1 MNAAASSSFETA
13 SAGPHGAGSGWSS
26 LSIGQRLTLLTV
38 GPLLLFAAFAL
49 WLWTSLGAM
58 REDVQEHLTEQV
70 EMAFV
75 AKGMERDVIQ
85 VQQYLQDI
93 SATRGL
99 DGLDDGFKKAG
110 ESRDAFGKGLA
121 RFEEYLRRHDA
132 RQELAGIAQVRR
144 DFEAYF
150 TAGER
155 MAQAYV
161 KGGPAQGNPLMEPF
175 DQASEALQKSMGA
188 LVDKAVKDMR
198 QEVAGVAADAQQLRH
213 WAAALSAVVGA
224 LALLLGWRIARS
236 ITEPLGRAV
245 AALGRVAEGDLA
257 FEIQVRGRD
266 ETAALMSSMRSMQAQ
281 LRHIASGVRDN
292 AEQVA
297 TASQQIAEGNQD
309 LSARTEEQASAVQ
322 QTASS
327 MLQLGT
333 TVSQT
338 TDHAREADTLAQ
350 NASAVVARAGGQVQE
365 MVQTMQGIN
374 QSSRRI
380 GDIISVIDGIAF
392 QTNILALNAA
402 VEAARAGEQGRG
414 FAVVASEVRSLAQ
427 RSAEAAREIK
437 TLITD
442 SVKRVETGASQV
454 DEVGTTMREVVESI
468 QRVASLIGGITQAT
482 SQQRQ
487 GIEQIGT
494 AVHEIESTT
503 QHNAALVEESAAA
516 AQSLSEQARHLLE
529 LTSVFRLGSAEL
541 RPAARASRPRGSG
554 HGSAGAAAGSAP
566 RPALGAEAN
575 PALEY
580 AGN

>member
-1 MNAAASSSFETA
+1 MSSSYNPSLTTSWMTNLRIGPRLMVGTA
-13 SAGPHGAGSGWSS
+13 VPVS
-26 LSIGQRLTLLTV
+26 LFIV
-38 GPLLLFAAFAL
+38 FAIWL
-49 WLWTSLGAM
+49 WLSLGAI
-58 REDVQEHLTEQV
+58 REDVQSHLTAQV
-70 EMAFV
+70 EMALV
-75 AKGMERDVIQ
+75 AKDMQREVVQ
-85 VQQYLQDI
+85 VQQFLQDV
-93 SATRGL
+93 SATRGQ
-99 DGLDDGFKKAG
+99 DGLDDGFKRAAQSR
-110 ESRDAFGKGLA
+110 ESFLKDMARYEAYLQSHGFTVVLQQTGK
-121 RFEEYLRRHDA
+121 
-132 RQELAGIAQVRR
+132 VKV
-144 DFEAYF
+144 DFEAYYK
-150 TAGER
+150 AGVS
-155 MAQAYV
+155 MAEAYV
-161 KGGPAQGNPLMEPF
+161 KGGPEAGNKMMEPF
-175 DQASEALQKSMGA
+175 DQAAEALQDGMKQ
-188 LVDKAVKDMR
+188 LVDKATGDMR
-198 QEVAGVAADAQQLRH
+198 QEVEGVAADADKLRQVGLGLC
-213 WAAALSAVVGA
+213 ALVTLITL
-224 LALLLGWRIARS
+224 LAGWRIARS
-236 ITEPLGRAV
+236 ITVPIGRAV
-245 AALGRVAEGDLA
+245 SALGRVAEGDLA
-257 FEIQVRGRD
+257 FDIPVRGRD
-266 ETAALMSSMRSMQAQ
+266 ETAELMSSMRRMQEQ
-281 LRHIASGVRDN
+281 LRRIASGVRDN

-333 TVSQT
+333 TVSHT
-338 TDHAREADTLAQ
+338 TDSAREADALAQ
-350 NASAVVARAGGQVQE
+350 NASAVVARAGGLVQE

-437 TLITD
+437 GLITD

-454 DEVGTTMREVVESI
+454 DAVGTTMREVVESI

-482 SQQRQ
+482 GQQRQ

-529 LTSVFRLGSAEL
+529 LTSVFRLGQGEL
-541 RPAARASRPRGSG
+541 QPARAVRSTRS
-554 HGSAGAAAGSAP
+554 
-566 RPALGAEAN
+566 LIEA
-575 PALEY
+575 
-580 AGN
+580 

>member
-1 MNAAASSSFETA
+1 MSVSSPDFSSS
-13 SAGPHGAGSGWSS
+13 SHGWMSS
-26 LSIGQRLTLLTV
+26 LPIARRLMLLTLL
-38 GPLLLFAAFAL
+38 PLALFAVFAL
-49 WLWTSLGAM
+49 WLWVSLGAM
-58 REDVQEHLTEQV
+58 REDVQIHVTGQV
-70 EMAFV
+70 NMAFV
-75 AKGMERDVIQ
+75 AKALERDVIQ

-93 SATRGL
+93 SATRGQ
-99 DGLDDGFKKAG
+99 DGLDDGFKKAA
-110 ESRDAFGKGLA
+110 ESAASFSKGLI
-121 RFEEYLRRHDA
+121 RLEDYLKRQNA
-132 RQELAGIAQVRR
+132 RQELAAVGQVRT
-144 DFEAYF
+144 DFEAYYA
-150 TAGER
+150 AGER

-161 KGGPAQGNPLMEPF
+161 KGGPSAGNPMMEPF
-175 DQASEALQKSMGA
+175 DQAAEALQKSLGA
-188 LVDKAVKDMR
+188 LVDKATADMQ
-198 QEVAGVAADAQQLRH
+198 QEVAGVATDAQELRI
-213 WAAALSAVVGA
+213 WAAALCAGVTL

-236 ITEPLGRAV
+236 ITVPIGRAV
-245 AALGRVAEGDLA
+245 TAMGRVAEGDLA
-257 FEIQVRGRD
+257 FEIPVRGRD
-266 ETAALMSSMRSMQAQ
+266 ETAALMASLRSMQEH
-281 LRHIASGVRDN
+281 LRHIAAGVRNN

-333 TVSQT
+333 TVSHT
-338 TDHAREADTLAQ
+338 TDSAREADHLAQ
-350 NASAVVARAGGQVQE
+350 NASAVVARAGEMVHE

-437 TLITD
+437 ALITD
-442 SVKRVETGASQV
+442 SVKRVETGADQV
-454 DEVGTTMREVVESI
+454 DQVGSTMREVVESI

-503 QHNAALVEESAAA
+503 QHNAALVEQSAAA
-516 AQSLSEQARHLLE
+516 AQSLSDQARHLLE
-529 LTSVFRLGSAEL
+529 LTAVFRLGQADLQPLQLARSSQPSRAL
-541 RPAARASRPRGSG
+541 IAA
-554 HGSAGAAAGSAP
+554 
-566 RPALGAEAN
+566 
-575 PALEY
+575 
-580 AGN
+580 

>member
-1 MNAAASSSFETA
+1 MFSSSSSSS
-13 SAGPHGAGSGWSS
+13 SAGPAAGGGGLSS
-26 LSIGQRLTLLTV
+26 LKIGQRLVLLTV
-38 GPLLLFAAFAL
+38 VPLVLFGAFAA
-49 WLWTSLGAM
+49 WLWTALGAV
-58 REDVQEHLTEQV
+58 REDVQVHLTEQV
-70 EMAFV
+70 EMALV
-75 AKGMERDVIQ
+75 AQTLQRDVIQ

-110 ESRDAFGKGLA
+110 ASRDSFAKGLA
-121 RFEEYLRRHDA
+121 RFEDYLKRLGA
-132 RQELAGIAQVRR
+132 RQELAAVAQVRK
-144 DFEAYF
+144 DFDAYF
-150 TAGER
+150 VAGES

-161 KGGPAQGNPLMEPF
+161 KGGPAAGNPLMEPF
-175 DQASEALQKSMGA
+175 DEAAEALQKSMGT
-188 LVDKAVKDMR
+188 LVDKALADMR
-198 QEVAGVAADAQQLRH
+198 QEVTGVAADAQQLRL
-213 WAAALSAVVGA
+213 WAAALCAAVAA
-224 LALLLGWRIARS
+224 LSLLLGWRIARS
-236 ITEPLGRAV
+236 ITVPIGRAV
-245 AALGRVAEGDLA
+245 SALGRVADGDLA

-266 ETAALMSSMRSMQAQ
+266 ETAELMSSMRGMQAQ

-333 TVSQT
+333 TVSHT

-350 NASAVVARAGGQVQE
+350 NASTVVARAGGLVQE

-468 QRVASLIGGITQAT
+468 QRVAGLIGGITQAT

-529 LTSVFRLGSAEL
+529 LTSVFRLGHGDARAV
-541 RPAARASRPRGSG
+541 RPARALMR
-554 HGSAGAAAGSAP
+554 AP
-566 RPALGAEAN
+566 ERALLEA
-575 PALEY
+575 
-580 AGN
+580 